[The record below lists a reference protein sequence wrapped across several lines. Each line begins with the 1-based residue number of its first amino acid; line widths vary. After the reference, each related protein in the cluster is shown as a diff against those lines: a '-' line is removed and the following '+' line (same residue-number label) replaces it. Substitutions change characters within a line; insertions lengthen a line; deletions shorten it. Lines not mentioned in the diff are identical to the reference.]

1 MRLKPQTIHIY
12 HKYFY
17 RDDSYGDPFCDWDVI
32 YSKEKIPQEQIQ
44 CMNSAAHGVVDYT
57 NKYNLIDTVEIPGE
71 IKNIN
76 KFMMHYNDYKLI
88 SEKIIRDNFR
98 KESSREKHYKALE
111 SIISEEYDKN
121 LIDYVTGKKFRR
133 Y

>member
-1 MRLKPQTIHIY
+1 MRLKQQTIHIY
-12 HKYFY
+12 HEYFY
-17 RDDSYGDPFCDWDVI
+17 RDDSHGDPFCDWNVI

-71 IKNIN
+71 IKNIK
-76 KFMMHYNDYKLI
+76 KFMMYYNDYKLI
-88 SEKIIRDNFR
+88 YEKIVRNKFR

-111 SIISEEYDKN
+111 SIINEEYDMN